1 LRQFFDEE
9 LFHIHPIGSIIN
21 QINGVNTMDE
31 VLVDGRAAKRI
42 RGPRGKRERRGP
54 LGEKRGENIQGLD
67 INFGK

>member
-42 RGPRGKRERRGP
+42 QRSPGQKRKTRPPGREARR
-54 LGEKRGENIQGLD
+54 KYSRSRY
-67 INFGK
+67 